1 MVQVV
6 LWAAENILSGG
17 ELTVEHSGMTKL
29 VKTQVFFFRE
39 HWLSAHDLVT

>member
-29 VKTQVFFFRE
+29 VKTQVFFSESTDFQRMI
-39 HWLSAHDLVT
+39 